1 MAEFQTPTAEAFA
14 AARRKTT
21 TPRAVSARFL
31 PDRGVIQIVLSTGL
45 ELAFAPGAIEGL
57 RGTTP
62 DDLAVVTV
70 EGVGNA
76 IHFPRLDADFSVP
89 RLIETFLGPID
100 WSRREARAAASR
112 ENGRKGGRPRK
123 VAAAP

>member
-1 MAEFQTPTAEAFA
+1 MAEFQTLTAEAFA
-14 AARRKTT
+14 AARRTTT
-21 TPRAVSARFL
+21 TPRAVSVRFSPGKGL
-31 PDRGVIQIVLSTGL
+31 IRITLSTGL
-45 ELAFAPGAIEGL
+45 ELAFAPHAIEGL
-57 RGTTP
+57 RDATP
-62 DDLAVVTV
+62 DDLSVVTV

-123 VAAAP
+123 VAAGS

>member
-1 MAEFQTPTAEAFA
+1 MAEFQTLTAEDFA
-14 AARRKTT
+14 DARRQPA
-21 TPRAVSARFL
+21 TPRAVSVRFSPGKGL
-31 PDRGVIQIVLSTGL
+31 IRITLSTGL
-45 ELAFAPGAIEGL
+45 ELAFAPGAIDGL
-57 RGTTP
+57 RDATP
-62 DDLAVVTV
+62 EELSVVRA

-76 IHFPRLDADFSVP
+76 IHFPKLDADFSVP

-123 VAAAP
+123 VAAAS

>member
-1 MAEFQTPTAEAFA
+1 MVEFQLPTAEAFA
-14 AARRKTT
+14 AARRTTT
-21 TPRAVSARFL
+21 TPRAVSARFV

-57 RGTTP
+57 RDATS

-123 VAAAP
+123 VAVS

>member
-1 MAEFQTPTAEAFA
+1 MAEFQTPTTDAFA

-21 TPRAVSARFL
+21 TPHAVSARFSPGKGL
-31 PDRGVIQIVLSTGL
+31 IRITLSTGL
-45 ELAFAPGAIEGL
+45 ELAFAPDAIEGL
-57 RGTTP
+57 RDATP

-123 VAAAP
+123 VAAGA

>member
-14 AARRKTT
+14 AAQRKTT

-31 PDRGVIQIVLSTGL
+31 PGRGVIQIVLSTGL

-57 RGTTP
+57 RHATQ
-62 DDLAVVTV
+62 DDLSAIRV

-123 VAAAP
+123 VVVS